1 MQQLPNTLQPVERA
15 ISDLRRGATI
25 ILLGPD
31 QALLVHPA
39 EGASASQLARIAGL
53 SKASS
58 SLLLTGRRAVV
69 LGLTDNPDGAVRV
82 SLAGGMT
89 AETVRMMADPA
100 GPQSDRPVSAISI
113 AQIDPTTRPGAPGTA
128 GTDANEIGAIEL
140 LKLAGLLPAA
150 VVAPVPV
157 ERLEYLPSWAEAES
171 LLMVELEHVH
181 NYQEI
186 EARTLQRV
194 ATARVPLDANDN
206 VEIVAFRP
214 SDGGREHLAI
224 VIGAPDTAE
233 PVLVR
238 LHSECFTGD
247 LLGSL
252 RCDCGDQLR
261 GAIQEIGKQGGGIVL
276 YLAQEGRGIGLVNK
290 LRAYTLQDQGFDTIE
305 ANQQLGFE
313 ADERLYRPAAEMLH
327 QLDVA
332 SVRLLTNNPDK
343 VAALR
348 EWQIDVVE
356 RVEHSFPSNEH
367 NEFYLAT
374 KKSRAGHLFTPPG
387 K

>member
-25 ILLGPD
+25 VLLGRG

-39 EGASASQLARIAGL
+39 EGATASQLARLAGL
-53 SKASS
+53 SKGAP
-58 SLLLTGRRAVV
+58 SLLLTGRRAAI
-69 LGLTDNPDGAVRV
+69 LGLADDAGGAVRV
-82 SLAGGMT
+82 ALAGGIT

-100 GPQSDRPVSAISI
+100 GPQADRPVAAVSI
-113 AQIDPTTRPGAPGTA
+113 ARIDPDAGAPGY
-128 GTDANEIGAIEL
+128 DASEIGAIEL
-140 LKLAGLLPAA
+140 LKLANLLPAA
-150 VVAPVPV
+150 VVAPVPA
-157 ERLEYLPSWAEAES
+157 ERLDYLPAWAESEA
-171 LLMVELEHVH
+171 LLTVELEHVR

-194 ATARVPLDANDN
+194 ASARVPLDTNED

-214 SDGGREHLAI
+214 GDGGREHLAI
-224 VIGAPDTAE
+224 VIGALDTAQ

-261 GAIQEIGKQGGGIVL
+261 GAIAEIGKQGGGMVL

-290 LRAYTLQDQGFDTIE
+290 LRAYTLQDQGLDTID
-305 ANQQLGFE
+305 ANLQLGFE
-313 ADERLYRPAAEMLH
+313 ADERLYRPAAQMLRL
-327 QLDVA
+327 LDVA
-332 SVRLLTNNPDK
+332 AVRLLTNNPDK

-348 EWQIDVVE
+348 EWEIDVVE
-356 RVEHSFPSNEH
+356 RVEHSFPSNQH

-374 KKSRAGHLFTPPG
+374 KKARGGHLF
-387 K
+387 

>member
-1 MQQLPNTLQPVERA
+1 MHQLPNTLQPVERA

-25 ILLGPD
+25 VLLGPN

-39 EGASASQLARIAGL
+39 EGASASQLARLAGL
-53 SKASS
+53 SKNTA
-58 SLLLTGRRAVV
+58 SLLLTARRAAV

-82 SLAGGMT
+82 ALAQGMT

-100 GPQSDRPVSAISI
+100 GPQSETNLSAISI
-113 AQIDPTTRPGAPGTA
+113 AQINPATPPGAPGP
-128 GTDANEIGAIEL
+128 DACEIGAIEL

-150 VVAPVPV
+150 VVTTVPE
-157 ERLEYLPSWAEAES
+157 ERLEYLPSWAESEA
-171 LLMVELEHVH
+171 LLMVELEHVR

-194 ATARVPLDANDN
+194 GAARVPLDANDN

-290 LRAYTLQDQGFDTIE
+290 LRAYALQDQGFDTID

-332 SVRLLTNNPDK
+332 AVRLLTNNPDK

-348 EWQIDVVE
+348 EWEIDVVE
-356 RVEHSFPSNEH
+356 RVEHSFPSNQH

-374 KKSRAGHLFTPPG
+374 KKDRAGHIFTPPG

>member
-39 EGASASQLARIAGL
+39 EGASASQLAHIAGL

-82 SLAGGMT
+82 SLAEGMT

-100 GPQSDRPVSAISI
+100 GPQSERPVSAVSIS
-113 AQIDPTTRPGAPGTA
+113 QIDPATRPGAPGR
-128 GTDANEIGAIEL
+128 DANETGAIEL

-150 VVAPVPV
+150 VVAPVPT
-157 ERLEYLPSWAEAES
+157 ERLEYLPSWAESES
-171 LLMVELEHVH
+171 LLMVELEHVR

-194 ATARVPLDANDN
+194 GSARVPLDANDN

-224 VIGAPDTAE
+224 IIGAPDTAA

-290 LRAYTLQDQGFDTIE
+290 LRAYTLQDQGLDTIE

-332 SVRLLTNNPDK
+332 AVRLLTNNPDK

-374 KKSRAGHLFTPPG
+374 KKSRAGHLITPPG